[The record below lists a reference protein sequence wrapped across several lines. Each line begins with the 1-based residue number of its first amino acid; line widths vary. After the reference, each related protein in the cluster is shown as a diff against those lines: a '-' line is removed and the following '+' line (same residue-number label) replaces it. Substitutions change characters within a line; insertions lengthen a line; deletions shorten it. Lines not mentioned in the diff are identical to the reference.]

1 MQAGHHGASER
12 SPNYVEMNVM
22 NQEQWTAVDRYISE
36 TVVPSDAALD
46 AAVRASEKAELPAIA
61 VTPNQGKLLQ
71 IFARLVNARR
81 ILEIGT
87 LGGYS
92 TIWLARALPDDGRL
106 ISLELNPKHAEVARG
121 SIERAGLARKVEIR
135 IGRALGTLPKL
146 AAEANGPFDLI
157 FIDAD
162 KASIPEYFNWSLK
175 LSRPGSVIIVDNVV
189 RKGAVIEDDSSD
201 EDVQGV
207 RRLNKMLATE
217 KRVTATTIQTVGSK
231 GYDGIT
237 VALVNS
243 IS

>member
-1 MQAGHHGASER
+1 
-12 SPNYVEMNVM
+12 M
-22 NQEQWTAVDRYISE
+22 NQEQWTAVDSYITE

-46 AAVRASEKAELPAIA
+46 AALEASTKAELPAIA

-121 SIERAGLARKVEIR
+121 SIDRAGLTKKVDVKL
-135 IGRALGTLPKL
+135 GRALDTLPKL
-146 AAEANGPFDLI
+146 AAEGSGPFDLI

-175 LSRPGSVIIVDNVV
+175 LSRPGSLIIVDNVV
-189 RKGAVIEDDSSD
+189 RKGAVIEANSRD

-207 RRLNKMLATE
+207 RRLNEMLAKE
-217 KRVTATTIQTVGSK
+217 KRVTATTIQTVSSK

-237 VALVNS
+237 VALVNAV
-243 IS
+243 